1 MPAHT
6 CKKSTGV
13 RMKLQPCFY
22 HLQVFASMMLPATMD
37 VAQVC
42 LAAWKSAACV
52 RISFHNGLFRGYVSS
67 KEGIN
72 NYILTYTF
80 YRYIHP
86 PEATPTSPGSTRADD
101 ESSGSRCHADDGL
114 RRSPK
119 KRTKR
124 HWRLGNYLVSGPQT
138 CFLMKIQTE
147 LFLDYF

>member
-52 RISFHNGLFRGYVSS
+52 RISFIMDFSGDMLVPRRV
-67 KEGIN
+67 
-72 NYILTYTF
+72 LTIIY
-80 YRYIHP
+80 
-86 PEATPTSPGSTRADD
+86 
-101 ESSGSRCHADDGL
+101 
-114 RRSPK
+114 
-119 KRTKR
+119 
-124 HWRLGNYLVSGPQT
+124 
-138 CFLMKIQTE
+138 
-147 LFLDYF
+147 

>member
-1 MPAHT
+1 
-6 CKKSTGV
+6 
-13 RMKLQPCFY
+13 
-22 HLQVFASMMLPATMD
+22 MMLPATMD

-86 PEATPTSPGSTRADD
+86 PEATPTSPAAREQMMRA
-101 ESSGSRCHADDGL
+101 ADRDV
-114 RRSPK
+114 
-119 KRTKR
+119 T
-124 HWRLGNYLVSGPQT
+124 QT
-138 CFLMKIQTE
+138 T
-147 LFLDYF
+147 D